1 MYFFYFRLY
10 RPSVLGAANEDQAPE
25 VQAPE
30 IQAPEI
36 QVEWDPS
43 AREPSGMNAKC
54 EREPSDIESQ
64 VDRRPIVIE
73 SQVESYYIL
82 YLSMEQYRGNYSSNT
97 KYSPSFIKWKD
108 FFRSNSNMN
117 VWLVSKHIS
126 SNRAALLWQLYII
139 LTSWLAIQENVLTR
153 T

>member
-1 MYFFYFRLY
+1 MGPYHHI
-10 RPSVLGAANEDQAPE
+10 AANQY
-25 VQAPE
+25 QAPE

-43 AREPSGMNAKC
+43 ARDPIGMNAKC

-64 VDRRPIVIE
+64 VGREPSDIE

-108 FFRSNSNMN
+108 FYRSNSN
-117 VWLVSKHIS
+117 LLPKPLA
-126 SNRAALLWQLYII
+126 RAIMIEYECKKKQVFIF
-139 LTSWLAIQENVLTR
+139 S
-153 T
+153 